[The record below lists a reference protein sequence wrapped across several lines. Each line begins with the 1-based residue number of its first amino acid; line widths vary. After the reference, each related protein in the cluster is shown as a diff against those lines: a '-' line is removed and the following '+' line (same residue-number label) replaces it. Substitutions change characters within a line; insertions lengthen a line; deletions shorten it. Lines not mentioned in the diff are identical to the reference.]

1 MNSYVRG
8 KCAEFLARMYMRLHG
23 FRIVAQNYI
32 TGRGTTAGEI
42 DFIAKR
48 GKLLAFVEVKQRTT
62 VNDAAYAITPAQQQ
76 RLIRGAKSFMKNN
89 PQYADCDLRF
99 DAIFIAFPCQIRHI
113 PNAWRE

>member
-8 KCAEFLARMYMRLHG
+8 KFAEFLARMYMRLHG

-42 DFIAKR
+42 DFIAKC
-48 GKLLAFVEVKQRTT
+48 GKLLVFAEVKQRTT

-76 RLIRGAKSFMKNN
+76 RLIRGAKSFLKNN
-89 PQYADCDLRF
+89 PQYVGYDLRF
-99 DAIFIAFPCQIRHI
+99 DAIFISFPLQIRHI
-113 PNAWRE
+113 PNAWHE